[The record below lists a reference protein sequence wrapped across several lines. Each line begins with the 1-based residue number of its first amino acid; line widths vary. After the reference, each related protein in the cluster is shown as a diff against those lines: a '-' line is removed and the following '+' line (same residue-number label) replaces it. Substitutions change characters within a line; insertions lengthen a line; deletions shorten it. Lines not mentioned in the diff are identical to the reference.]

1 MGCVR
6 CPYDG
11 RMTSATPRTRSRA
24 DGALYVEILIRAP
37 LDEVWRLT
45 QDPASHVRWDARFSD
60 IVPQRTRTDGAREF
74 RYELDLAVHTIRGTG
89 LSLATKENHA
99 GERTSALLF
108 DTDDPLSPL
117 GAGRGYWRYVPTA
130 DGVRFLTGYDYAPG
144 WGWLGR
150 MLDPL
155 ITRRFVWW
163 LTARSFDRLRLWA
176 EEGIAPED
184 TSGWRSLRRG
194 YRPRARNCLSRPPRR
209 TGRTIMEDAPDS
221 LEEIA

>member
-1 MGCVR
+1 MS

-11 RMTSATPRTRSRA
+11 RMVSASPRSRA
-24 DGALYVEILIRAP
+24 RGDRALYVEILIRST

-60 IVPQRTRTDGAREF
+60 IVPLRTRADGAEEF
-74 RYELDLAVHTIRGTG
+74 RYELDLRVHTIRGTG
-89 LSLATKENHA
+89 VSLATKESRS

-108 DTDDPLSPL
+108 DTDDALSPL
-117 GAGRGYWRYVPTA
+117 GTGRGYWRYVPTE
-130 DGVRFLTGYDYAPG
+130 DGVRFLTGYDYTPG

-150 MLDPL
+150 VLDPL

-176 EEGIAPED
+176 EQGTPPEEL
-184 TSGWRSLRRG
+184 SGWRSLRRG
-194 YRPRARNCLSRPPRR
+194 HWPRARNCLSRPPRR
-209 TGRTIMEDAPDS
+209 TGRTIMEDAPES